1 MSDDV
6 KCGCGCNYHEHDD
19 DIMETMTLTL
29 EDDTELECGV
39 IGVFEVDGLEYI
51 ALLPE
56 NDDTVLIYEYKE
68 NGDDIEL
75 SLIED
80 DDVFEKVSN
89 TFNEIWED
97 DSCDCDE

>member
-6 KCGCGCNYHEHDD
+6 KCGCGCNDHEHDD

-39 IGVFEVDGLEYI
+39 IGVFEVDGL
-51 ALLPE
+51 
-56 NDDTVLIYEYKE
+56 
-68 NGDDIEL
+68 
-75 SLIED
+75 
-80 DDVFEKVSN
+80 VSN